1 MKIDAWPHILPKPY
15 LDRLGAI
22 ASGPLAGNLRIL
34 TAIRCLSDLEVRF
47 RVMDQYPDYMQI
59 LTLVPGQHLPV
70 APSNPTLASELVR
83 LANDAMAELVA
94 TYPGRF
100 RGFAASLPLHDPDQA
115 LSELDRAI
123 TALGAVG
130 VQIEANINGVPL
142 DDPRFDAF
150 FARMAALERPIW
162 IHPVHPPTWPDYPTE
177 ATSKYALWQVFGWP
191 YETTICLS
199 RLVFAGHLER
209 YPTLRIVAH
218 HGGGMIPHFSGRI
231 GPYLERVGPRL
242 DESLG
247 MALPSLSKP
256 PIEYFKMFYVDTA
269 LFGAKHAL
277 DCVVDFFGVDHVLFG
292 TDMPFDPEGGT
303 GFIRATVADIEALAL
318 HEAERQRIY
327 EDNARRVLGVQ

>member
-15 LDRLGAI
+15 LDRLAAI
-22 ASGPLAGNLRIL
+22 TSGPAAGTLRFL

-47 RVMDQYPDYMQI
+47 RVMDQYPDYVQI

-70 APSNPTLASELVR
+70 ALGNPTLASELVR

-94 TYPGRF
+94 IYPGRF

-115 LSELDRAI
+115 LGELDRAI

-231 GPYLERVGPRL
+231 GPFLERVAPGL

-247 MALPSLSKP
+247 LAIQALSKP
-256 PIEYFKMFYVDTA
+256 PIEYFKLFYVDTA

-277 DCVVDFFGVDHVLFG
+277 DCVVDFFGVDQVLFG
-292 TDMPFDPEGGT
+292 TDMPFDPEGGP
-303 GFIRATVADIEALAL
+303 GFIRTTVADIEALAL
-318 HEAERQRIY
+318 DEAERQRIY
-327 EDNARRVLGVQ
+327 EDNARRVLGV